1 MGSRV
6 FLNYRR
12 GDSSGHTGRLYDALT
27 ARFGADQV
35 FIDVDNIAFGQ
46 DFVARIGE
54 VLSMVDV
61 TLVVI
66 GREWLDASTSDGRRR
81 LDDPGDFVRIEIET
95 ALRRGILVVPVLVE
109 GAEMPSSAAL
119 PAPLQP
125 LARRNACSLDDRD
138 WKRGVARLVNALDGV
153 VETGHFP
160 AIPEPDAS
168 EPGPAHA
175 SGSEPRRGRLAA
187 LIARV
192 RLHPRAGIAV
202 IGSIAILLAAA
213 ALGFLRSGSGGS
225 EDGGIPAAGAQ
236 AGSLVNRIQSSV
248 HAATGQPF
256 QIENGCSRWG
266 LKNQP
271 PDWVTNAVRL
281 TFPSRTCRITYPAN
295 RYNKG
300 NIFQVVVARDG
311 HLQAAWDDLV
321 NGGPFDRQPGPD
333 GIYRSPEQCKGAK
346 HYAPSV
352 WMTWWIKGCATTPST
367 DANWQTVDAAVQE
380 AVDGTG

>member
-1 MGSRV
+1 
-6 FLNYRR
+6 
-12 GDSSGHTGRLYDALT
+12 
-27 ARFGADQV
+27 
-35 FIDVDNIAFGQ
+35 
-46 DFVARIGE
+46 
-54 VLSMVDV
+54 
-61 TLVVI
+61 
-66 GREWLDASTSDGRRR
+66 
-81 LDDPGDFVRIEIET
+81 
-95 ALRRGILVVPVLVE
+95 VPS
-109 GAEMPSSAAL
+109 P
-119 PAPLQP
+119 P
-125 LARRNACSLDDRD
+125 
-138 WKRGVARLVNALDGV
+138 
-153 VETGHFP
+153 
-160 AIPEPDAS
+160 
-168 EPGPAHA
+168 
-175 SGSEPRRGRLAA
+175 
-187 LIARV
+187 
-192 RLHPRAGIAV
+192 
-202 IGSIAILLAAA
+202 
-213 ALGFLRSGSGGS
+213 
-225 EDGGIPAAGAQ
+225 AGAQ
-236 AGSLVNRIQSSV
+236 SGSLGNRIQSSV

-367 DANWQTVDAAVQE
+367 DANWQTADAAVQE